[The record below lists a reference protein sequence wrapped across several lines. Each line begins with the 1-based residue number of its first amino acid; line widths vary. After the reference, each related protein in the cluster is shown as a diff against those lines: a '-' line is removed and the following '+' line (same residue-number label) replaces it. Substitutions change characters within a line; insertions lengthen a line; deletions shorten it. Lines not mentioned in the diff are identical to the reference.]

1 MGRKKYVYLE
11 FSINTI
17 ILGKV
22 YFELFCD
29 EEIKKSV
36 DNFLNLCRGNIYH
49 SIYSDE
55 MLTYKNCRVEKIKK
69 NKCIKSGYLRDKISN
84 GNRLNNN
91 ISKETKY
98 EKVECI
104 YGKSYKKEY
113 SKRRHLSAGLLTMV
127 AIEDKKYSSIFKI
140 TLNKV
145 HKYNNKNI
153 IIGRVIK
160 NMHIL
165 RALEMIPVTTDF
177 KPKIDVYISDCNE
190 ISESF
195 FKSDKISSRQ
205 LYIDNLFA
213 NLNEKKNNED
223 DEEEEEEEEEEQD
236 GKYFHG
242 NNDDYSFGKFQSKK
256 KKKKEITEKQKG
268 IELLNKILSDID
280 NIAKNKSPINENN
293 KISLDNLKESV
304 NIITNEN
311 EVSTN
316 KISKESVIEK
326 HENEKDKIKNKDIL
340 PIYPYEYN
348 EINKKMTEREKKLLN
363 IQLKINQSK
372 VLNQMEVQREK
383 LFENS
388 NNEMRKFREY
398 LNYKNEQNIN
408 IKNAIFKKD
417 NKNESSKDKNVNN
430 KNDEKNEE
438 NNEETS
444 KNEKIVE
451 SNKNEKLVE
460 SNKNEKI
467 VESNKNEK
475 LVESNKNEKIVES
488 CKNEKLVE
496 SSKNE
501 NIVESSDEENK
512 KNYKLYNT
520 SAMKVKNI
528 MMKKKRKNA
537 FDLDNDIDFYKK
549 IKFNFSINRKIYDE
563 KKKEFG
569 DNFYGNNLLIN
580 DNSLCTEN
588 DKNKILEFCKK
599 QEELRSKY
607 SRKRNEENELFK
619 NYINRRNKIYNK
631 KLDRYFNK
639 HTIEIRQN
647 LERTI

>member
-22 YFELFCD
+22 YFELFND
-29 EEIKKSV
+29 EEIKKSTE
-36 DNFLNLCRGNIYH
+36 NFLNLCKGNKYH

-55 MLTYKNCRVEKIKK
+55 ILSYKNCKVEKIKK
-69 NKCIKSGYLRDKISN
+69 NKCIKSGYLRNKITYENRVNSN
-84 GNRLNNN
+84 L
-91 ISKETKY
+91 SKENKY
-98 EKVECI
+98 EKLECI

-113 SKRRHLSAGLLTMV
+113 SKRRHLNAGLLTMV
-127 AIEDKKYSSIFKI
+127 EIEDKKYSSIFKI

-145 HKYNNKNI
+145 NKYNNKNI

-165 RALEMIPVTTDF
+165 RAIEIIPVTKNF
-177 KPKIDVYISDCNE
+177 MPKINVYISDCNE
-190 ISESF
+190 VSESF

-213 NLNEKKNNED
+213 NLNEKKTNDDDDELEVEAED
-223 DEEEEEEEEEEQD
+223 DD
-236 GKYFHG
+236 KYFDS
-242 NNDDYSFGKFQSKK
+242 NNDDYVFGKFQSKK

-280 NIAKNKSPINENN
+280 NISKNKVPFRKSGEISFDNLKECINNTNEEKVSSDKISKQDIVENESEKENN
-293 KISLDNLKESV
+293 KI
-304 NIITNEN
+304 
-311 EVSTN
+311 TN
-316 KISKESVIEK
+316 KDNS
-326 HENEKDKIKNKDIL
+326 L
-340 PIYPYEYN
+340 IYSYEYN
-348 EINKKMTEREKKLLN
+348 NLNKQMSEREKKLLN

-372 VLNQMEVQREK
+372 ALNQMEVQREK
-383 LFENS
+383 LYGNS
-388 NNEMRKFREY
+388 NNQMKKFREY
-398 LNYKNEQNIN
+398 LQYKQEKNLT
-408 IKNAIFKKD
+408 IKNTIPQGK
-417 NKNESSKDKNVNN
+417 NKNESNKDIN
-430 KNDEKNEE
+430 KNKGEENEE
-438 NNEETS
+438 NREEEEEEKKKEIELKEKEQNEDNEKNS
-444 KNEKIVE
+444 KNEKIA
-451 SNKNEKLVE
+451 
-460 SNKNEKI
+460 
-467 VESNKNEK
+467 
-475 LVESNKNEKIVES
+475 
-488 CKNEKLVE
+488 
-496 SSKNE
+496 
-501 NIVESSDEENK
+501 ESSDEENK

-520 SAMKVKNI
+520 SAVKVKSI
-528 MMKKKRKNA
+528 MKKKKKKNA
-537 FDLDNDIDFYKK
+537 FDLDNDIDLYKK

-563 KKKEFG
+563 KKKLFG

-580 DNSLCTEN
+580 DNSVCTEN

-599 QEELRSKY
+599 QEELRSKF

-619 NYINRRNKIYNK
+619 NYINKRNKIYNK